1 MTKGEL
7 MKMLVKY
14 AKGYAPDCLESIKH
28 NSHMNEYRGK
38 VITQNIIDAIIV
50 DFVNFIGYE
59 QGLDLGLYTR
69 DLK

>member
-1 MTKGEL
+1 MANGEL

-14 AKGYAPDCLESIKH
+14 AKEYAPDCLESIKC
-28 NSHMNEYRGK
+28 NSHMNKYRGK
-38 VITQNIIDAIIV
+38 VVAQTTIDAILV
-50 DFVNFIGYE
+50 DFVNFIGHG